1 MTTPNDLAV
10 AETATEEAVTPLW
23 IEVDSDDVPFI
34 VNGLLEHACGLGV
47 SDLFFSAEEH
57 FYAVVG
63 RYVGLWQ
70 PLSQLSTEMGR
81 RAIAHLK
88 SIADMNIAEHRRP
101 QDGRW
106 MFQRT
111 NGESVDL
118 RISSLPTMYGEDCTV
133 RLLLR
138 NSQLLLLDKLGLAQ
152 RDHNCLLLML
162 NNPSGLILVT
172 GPTGC
177 GKTTTLYACLNYL
190 NTGQRKINTI
200 EDPIEYSLLGV
211 RQSQVNPVI
220 DLHFAD
226 LLRSVLRQAPDV
238 IMIGEIRDK
247 ETAAIAVRAAN
258 SGHLVLATL
267 HAPIAAAAVQSMLS
281 FGVHPYQLAG
291 CLLGC
296 LAQRLV
302 RTLDP
307 QTRVAYDLGMVPGVF
322 DEVKQWLLPG
332 EGTMIYGPPPE
343 PQGMVLGYS
352 GRTGVFEVMPI
363 SPAIRTLIMQ
373 GEPTPLLQQQ
383 ATQEGL
389 IEMRKG
395 ALLKVARGETSIE
408 EVFRAIPAE
417 YLSVEG

>member
-1 MTTPNDLAV
+1 LPT
-10 AETATEEAVTPLW
+10 TEEANAALW
-23 IEVDSDDVPFI
+23 IEVESDDVPFV

-47 SDLFFSAEEH
+47 SDLFFCAEE
-57 FYAVVG
+57 YYYGVSG
-63 RYVGLWQ
+63 RYVGLWH
-70 PLSQLSTEMGR
+70 PLSQLSTDMGKR
-81 RAIAHLK
+81 SIAHIK
-88 SIADMNIAEHRRP
+88 SMAGMNIAEHRHP
-101 QDGRW
+101 LDGRW
-106 MFQRT
+106 IFHRS
-111 NGESVDL
+111 NGETVDL
-118 RISSLPTMYGEDCTV
+118 RISTLPTMYGEDCTI

-138 NSQLLLLDKLGLAQ
+138 RSQLLSLDRLGLAQ
-152 RDHNCLLLML
+152 RDHNCLLQML

-190 NTGQRKINTI
+190 NNGQRKINTI
-200 EDPIEYSLLGV
+200 EDPIEYSLAGV
-211 RQSQVNPVI
+211 RQSQVNPII
-220 DLHFAD
+220 DLHFAE
-226 LLRSVLRQAPDV
+226 LLRGVLRQAPDV

-281 FGVHPYQLAG
+281 FGLHPYQLSG

-296 LAQRLV
+296 LAQRLI
-302 RTLDP
+302 RTLDQ

-332 EGTMIYGPPPE
+332 EGTKIYGPPPDAH
-343 PQGMVLGYS
+343 GMVLGYS
-352 GRTGVFEVMPI
+352 SRTGVFEVMPI
-363 SPAIRTLIMQ
+363 SPAIRALIMQ
-373 GEPTPLLQQQ
+373 EQPTPLLRQQ
-383 ATQEGL
+383 AIQEGL
-389 IEMRKG
+389 IEMRQG

-417 YLSVEG
+417 YLNMEA